1 MNPAKNMHINF
12 LIIRFFLIFFLAE
25 LPFFSVLGVEH
36 AFANAEPQGHSHSDF
51 DLCDWLKIQ
60 TTGSLTFHID
70 LVSPGVYSPSDH
82 VLQARIIF
90 DKQSSISASPPRAPP
105 LP

>member
-1 MNPAKNMHINF
+1 MNPARIMHINF
-12 LIIRFFLIFFLAE
+12 LIIRLLLIFFLAE

-36 AFANAEPQGHSHSDF
+36 VLANPEPHGHSHSDF
-51 DLCDWLKIQ
+51 DLCDWLQIQ

-70 LVSPGVYSPSDH
+70 LVSPGVYGPSGH
-82 VLQARIIF
+82 VLQTRVIF
-90 DKQSSISASPPRAPP
+90 DIQPSVSASPPRAPP